1 MISVNREAM
10 KLVPQIIDDADALGV
25 TVEELPNGATVIDM
39 GLEAKGGWR
48 AARLYTLI
56 SIGGLG
62 EVSYEPFEVA
72 GRMLTAVRVMID
84 HPIEGCVASQIA
96 GWRLESPGKEH
107 AAILAGPGRALNTSP
122 DHYFEWTD
130 YRDKHHESVVAIQA
144 SEPISLELTDM
155 IARSCGVQTSDLYV
169 LIASNRSLVCAVQ
182 VAARIV
188 EQTLHRLA
196 EEGMDLRCLRH
207 AYGFGVIPPLVDDD
221 LLSMGRINDSLL
233 YGGIANIAV
242 ESTDELCAETAP
254 KVIAAACDAYGRPFI
269 EIYEDAGRDFYEIP
283 IELHSPAV
291 VHLNNLTTGNTFS
304 AGSINYDVL
313 EASFFS
319 R

>member
-1 MISVNREAM
+1 VISINREAM
-10 KLVPQIIDDADALGV
+10 KIVREILDDADALGV
-25 TVEELPNGATVIDM
+25 AVERLSNGATVIDM

-48 AARLYTLI
+48 AARLYTLVT
-56 SIGGLG
+56 IGGLG

-72 GRMLTAVRVMID
+72 GRMLSAVRVMID

-107 AAILAGPGRALNTSP
+107 AAILAGPGRALNRASL

-130 YRDKHHESVVAIQA
+130 YRDDHHEAVVAIQA
-144 SEPISLELTDM
+144 SEPIGVEMADL
-155 IARSCGVQTSDLYV
+155 IASSCEVSANDLYV
-169 LIASNRSLVCAVQ
+169 LIAPNRSLVCAVQ

-196 EEGMDLRCLRH
+196 EEGMDLRDLRY

-221 LLSMGRINDSLL
+221 LVSMGRINDSLL

-242 ESTDELCAETAP
+242 DGTDEECAAIAP
-254 KVIAAACDAYGRPFI
+254 KVISAACEAYGRPFI

-283 IELHSPAV
+283 IELHSPAE
-291 VHLNNLTTGNTFS
+291 VHINNLATGSTFS
-304 AGSINYDVL
+304 AGAINHDVL
-313 EASFFS
+313 EMSFF
-319 R
+319 